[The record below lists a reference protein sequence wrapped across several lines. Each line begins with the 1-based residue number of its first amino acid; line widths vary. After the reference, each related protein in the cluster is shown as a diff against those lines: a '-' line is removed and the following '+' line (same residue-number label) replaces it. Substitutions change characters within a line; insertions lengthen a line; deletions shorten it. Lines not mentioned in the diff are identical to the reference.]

1 MKVDVKDSQKCRKV
15 VHVEAPPEEVKPE
28 YEKLLN
34 KYKGVATV
42 PGFRKG
48 RAPAEVIEKRFG
60 KDILQETRERLLPGF
75 YKQAVEEADISPVA
89 VIDVSNE
96 KITKEEGMSFDF
108 TVDVE
113 PDFKLPKY
121 SRISLKGEKVE
132 VSDDEVDEAI
142 DRVRENMARYEE
154 SSEEPAAPDDMLK
167 IDYRGMAGE
176 QPVREIVGDSSQL
189 GEGTDF
195 WVILSEREFLPGFS
209 KALQGLKAGDSKSV
223 TVDFPVDYQV
233 SELAGKQAVYE
244 VTVKTVRKKRLPE
257 IDEEFLKSMEA
268 ESEDDLRQKARD
280 QLMAAKE
287 DNERQRLKN
296 EIADFLLEK
305 TDLQVP
311 DSQVEQ
317 EKNVI
322 ARNMVQRMAQQGLTR
337 QQLEEQKDDLLKN
350 AAESSV
356 NRVKLMY
363 ILRSIAD
370 EENVEVGDEELETRV
385 ESMAAGYGMEK
396 AQMKAELE
404 KQNSLPRMR
413 SEIRQDKTLDY
424 LLEQAKV
431 KK

>member
-1 MKVDVKDSQKCRKV
+1 
-15 VHVEAPPEEVKPE
+15 
-28 YEKLLN
+28 
-34 KYKGVATV
+34 
-42 PGFRKG
+42 
-48 RAPAEVIEKRFG
+48 
-60 KDILQETRERLLPGF
+60 
-75 YKQAVEEADISPVA
+75 
-89 VIDVSNE
+89 
-96 KITKEEGMSFDF
+96 
-108 TVDVE
+108 
-113 PDFKLPKY
+113 
-121 SRISLKGEKVE
+121 
-132 VSDDEVDEAI
+132 
-142 DRVRENMARYEE
+142 MARYEE